1 MRSIKLLLTAGIIF
15 LCTCSVNAAAN
26 EASCAKCIDCHTLS
40 NSEAESLLGFDKG
53 AVRKVE
59 VSPIRGLWEITFV
72 KNKKESVA
80 YMDFGKKHIINGP
93 IYNLVPRKSKYISEN
108 NIADQIPLSDSIVM
122 GNPQAKKRLFAF
134 VDPDCPYCAELL
146 PELKKLIEKNSD
158 ICIYIKLFPLE
169 SIHPDSYDRS
179 CVIMEKQSLQL
190 LEDSYA
196 GKPLPKAQ
204 GISKAVDST
213 IALGEKLG
221 IHGTPTLIFPD
232 GRIVSG
238 FMKAEEI
245 KGLMGN

>member
-1 MRSIKLLLTAGIIF
+1 MLIKAIFFVGIMMILCSPAIKATAH
-15 LCTCSVNAAAN
+15 
-26 EASCAKCIDCHTLS
+26 EKSCAKCIDCHTLS
-40 NSEAESLLGFDKG
+40 NREAESLLGFDKG
-53 AVRKVE
+53 SVRKVK
-59 VSPIRGLWEITFV
+59 VSDIRGLWEITFV
-72 KNKKESVA
+72 KNKKQSVA

-93 IYNLVPRKSKYISEN
+93 IYNLVHRKSRTDSEN
-108 NIADQIPLSDSIVM
+108 NIINQIPLSDSIVM
-122 GNPQAKKRLFAF
+122 GNPQAKKKLFAF
-134 VDPDCPYCAELL
+134 VDPDCPYCAELH
-146 PELKKLIEKNSD
+146 PELRKLVEKNRD

-196 GKPLPKAQ
+196 GKPLPKAH
-204 GISKAVDST
+204 GDSKAVDAT
-213 IALGEKLG
+213 ITLGERLG

-245 KGLMGN
+245 ESLMGN

>member
-1 MRSIKLLLTAGIIF
+1 MIIF
-15 LCTCSVNAAAN
+15 CSPTINAIAH
-26 EASCAKCIDCHTLS
+26 EQSCAKCIDCHTLS

-53 AVRKVE
+53 SVRKVK

-72 KNKKESVA
+72 KNKKESIA

-93 IYNLVPRKSKYISEN
+93 IYNLVSRKSKSISEN
-108 NIADQIPLSDSIVM
+108 NIANQIPLSDSIVM
-122 GNPQAKKRLFAF
+122 GNPQAKKKLFAF

-146 PELKKLIEKNSD
+146 PELKKLIEKNRD

-169 SIHPDSYDRS
+169 SIHPDSYGQS
-179 CVIMEKQSLQL
+179 CAIMEKQSLQL

-204 GISKAVDST
+204 GDSKAVDAT
-213 IALGEKLG
+213 IAFGERLG
-221 IHGTPTLIFPD
+221 IHGTPTLIFPN

-245 KGLMGN
+245 KSLMGN